1 MAIDEDSP
9 EIQAAFKIIASV
21 GGANSLY
28 LQAVDAAREGKFDEA
43 DDLMEQGDSAFLSA
57 HNVHLKMLQ
66 DTAAGEGP
74 ELNLM
79 VVHAEDQMVGAETIR
94 LVAQNLIDVYRRIGE

>member
-1 MAIDEDSP
+1 MAMDDDSP

-21 GGANSLY
+21 GGAKSLY
-28 LQAVDAAREGKFDEA
+28 LQAVDAAKEGSFDEA
-43 DDLMEQGDSAFLSA
+43 DDFMKQGDSAFLSA

-74 ELNLM
+74 DLNLM
-79 VVHAEDQMVGAETIR
+79 VVHAEDQMMGAETIR
-94 LVAQNLIDVYRRIGE
+94 LMAQNLIDVYRRLGE

>member
-21 GGANSLY
+21 GGAKSLY
-28 LQAVDAAREGKFDEA
+28 LQAVDAAREGGFDEV
-43 DDLMEQGDSAFLSA
+43 DNLMKQGDSAFLSA

-79 VVHAEDQMVGAETIR
+79 VVHAEDQMMGAETIR
-94 LVAQNLIDVYRRIGE
+94 LMAQNLIDVCRRLGQ